1 MHAGGAAGR
10 APVAA
15 GAAQHACV
23 DGSVVCA
30 AQDAVHVAP
39 LCWRNPH
46 SYVAA
51 PVYTPPPRV
60 RHTASPTLHLGPRL
74 LAKGRDHWCKV
85 DVTTDAVYSLVAAL
99 ADLHTAPRTTP
110 RNRTVVAAV
119 LAAGTPLFHMEAP
132 QASQIMWMVVMV
144 ALLFIPEFMCVRRGS
159 LRARVV
165 GCWVCW
171 CCVPSRHGAHSRVN
185 MNARVRVT

>member
-1 MHAGGAAGR
+1 MCAGGAAGC

-51 PVYTPPPRV
+51 PAATCAAQCLA
-60 RHTASPTLHLGPRL
+60 HTALHLGPRL
-74 LAKGRDHWCKV
+74 LAKGRNHWCKV

-159 LRARVV
+159 LPVLVV
-165 GCWVCW
+165 RLLGVVVRCA
-171 CCVPSRHGAHSRVN
+171 PSRHGALTRN
-185 MNARVRVT
+185 TW